1 MDPKACYEYSL
12 GHNPIP
18 MTLLPGQ
25 HLSACRCPTQNSLLS
40 NHYVRLVEVDGDYL
54 PAAPILDT
62 SFWPEGLE
70 KDTGPRLCV
79 SLFLIIESGYK
90 KLLNIKL
97 SQDTKDYVN
106 LTHQSECS
114 KRTRNDRQ
122 DMSLV
127 FVFKFYRNIVKRR
140 SFDLFNL
147 IVFINVI
154 TGDFQVKG
162 INIQSIFA
170 LILLLCFHLA
180 ITKCCLNIRVADF

>member
-1 MDPKACYEYSL
+1 MYKSDV
-12 GHNPIP
+12 ND
-18 MTLLPGQ
+18 
-25 HLSACRCPTQNSLLS
+25 
-40 NHYVRLVEVDGDYL
+40 NHATE
-54 PAAPILDT
+54 
-62 SFWPEGLE
+62 
-70 KDTGPRLCV
+70 
-79 SLFLIIESGYK
+79 
-90 KLLNIKL
+90 NID
-97 SQDTKDYVN
+97 QDTKDYVN